1 MLSNSVGALMLSL
14 LLASC
19 CSNFY
24 TIDPALQ
31 QKHKERNAMG
41 ASVRSYRTHF
51 RRNEDPISEK
61 GKWITGAK
69 TGIDWYDVLTRNGLA
84 FGAVSRGAYTDPT
97 ALLTGEWGKNQTV
110 KAKVFSRNQT
120 EKYYQEVE
128 IRLRSTLKPHL
139 CTGYEVFFRCLKT
152 PNAYAEIVRWNGKLG
167 DWISLQKHT
176 GAQYG
181 VKDGDLIEA
190 TIVGNVIKGYINGVE
205 VISAVDDM
213 YTEGSPGM
221 GFNYGVE
228 ESNGDFGF
236 TYYEVDTYND

>member
-1 MLSNSVGALMLSL
+1 MHPIGVGTLILSL
-14 LLASC
+14 LLAPFPSRTSC
-19 CSNFY
+19 Q
-24 TIDPALQ
+24 PLQ
-31 QKHKERNAMG
+31 TKHKEPKAMG
-41 ASVRSYRTHF
+41 ESVRSYRTHF
-51 RRNEDPISEK
+51 QHNEDPLSEQ
-61 GKWITGAK
+61 GKWITGGK
-69 TGIDWYDVLTRNGLA
+69 EGKDWYDVLTKNGVA
-84 FGAVSRGAYTDPT
+84 FGAVTKGDYTDPT
-97 ALLTGEWGKNQTV
+97 ALLTGKWGKNQTV

-128 IRLRSTLKPHL
+128 IRLRSTLAPHL

-152 PNAYAEIVRWNGKLG
+152 PNAYAQIVRWNGKVE
-167 DWISLQKHT
+167 DWTSLEKHS

-181 VKDGDLIEA
+181 VKDGDMIEA

-205 VISAVDDM
+205 VISAVDDT

-236 TYYEVDTYND
+236 TYYEVNTTNK